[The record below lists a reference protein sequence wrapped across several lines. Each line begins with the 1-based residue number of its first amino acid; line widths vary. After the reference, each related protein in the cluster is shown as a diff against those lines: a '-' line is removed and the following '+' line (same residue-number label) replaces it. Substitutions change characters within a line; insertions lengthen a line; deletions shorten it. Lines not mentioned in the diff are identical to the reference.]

1 MEETI
6 TNLSPCPRLADIVL
20 HCILTSPHCIVV
32 HCNTM
37 YSDQK
42 TLSYVV
48 FQHRHCN
55 TYNILHNFRFTD
67 IVIHCIPTHRH
78 CNTTDSTHWH
88 CMLYCIVLHFITLY
102 YIVFRLRDIVILQRS
117 RKAES
122 GNCYYPRLFYRQRAR
137 LLWEKN

>member
-1 MEETI
+1 MFIVYTVNGPLEGTI

-20 HCILTSPHCIVV
+20 HCILTSRHCIVV
-32 HCNTM
+32 HYNTM

-55 TYNILHNFRFTD
+55 TYNILQIFDSQALSYIVFRLTD
-67 IVIHCIPTHRH
+67 IVIQR
-78 CNTTDSTHWH
+78 H

-102 YIVFRLRDIVILQRS
+102 YIVFRHCNITTKQ
-117 RKAES
+117 K
-122 GNCYYPRLFYRQRAR
+122 C
-137 LLWEKN
+137 